1 MDITASQ
8 LRFGM
13 QHQAET
19 LHSRSETLRVV
30 RNPLEQASDTNA
42 ARAEAQQLRI
52 SEQGRALAASVPSAL
67 EALEGRQTTAIDAA
81 ADAELSDDPQ
91 LGLLARMIEAITGR
105 AVRIFDASELRT
117 QATSSTSSV
126 RATSQGEQTSASVAR
141 GDVALEYRAVEHYR
155 ESERTQVQIEG
166 VIETADGESIR
177 FALNLDMQ
185 RHYAESSETRI
196 DLRPAQQRKDPL
208 VVNFSG
214 TAAQLRDA
222 RFQFDIDADGE
233 TDSLAQLAS
242 GSGFLALDRNADGRI
257 NDGNELFGA
266 LSGDGFADLAQL
278 DSDQDGWVDA
288 ADPAFAQLRV
298 WIPDAHGDGHL
309 ATLDELGIGAL
320 STRSIASAF
329 ALRGEGNSDL
339 GQVRSTGLYVGADRS
354 VGSVQ
359 QIDLSV

>member
-19 LHSRSETLRVV
+19 LHSRTETLRIV
-30 RNPLEQASDTNA
+30 RNPIQAASDANA
-42 ARAEAQQLRI
+42 ARAEAQRLSI
-52 SEQGRALAASVPSAL
+52 SEQGRALAASLPSAQ
-67 EALEGRQTTAIDAA
+67 EALEGRQAA
-81 ADAELSDDPQ
+81 AANAAPETDLTDDPQ

-105 AVRIFDASELRT
+105 AIRIFDASELQT
-117 QATSSTSSV
+117 QTPSGTRAASTVSP
-126 RATSQGEQTSASVAR
+126 SQETTVSR

-155 ESERTQVQIEG
+155 EFERTQVQIEG

-185 RHYAESSETRI
+185 RIYSESSETRI

-208 VVNFSG
+208 VINFAG
-214 TAAQLRDA
+214 TAAQLRDT

-233 TDSLAQLAS
+233 DDSLAQLAS

-257 NDGNELFGA
+257 NDGRELFGA
-266 LSGDGFADLAQL
+266 LDGDGFADLAQL
-278 DSDQDGWVDA
+278 DDDGDGWVDA
-288 ADPAFAQLRV
+288 ADAAFQQLRV
-298 WIPDAHGDGHL
+298 WIPDASGDGRL
-309 ATLDELGIGAL
+309 VTLDQLGVGAL
-320 STRSIASAF
+320 STRSIASDF
-329 ALRGEGNSDL
+329 ALRGANNSDL
-339 GQVRSTGLYVGADRS
+339 GQIRSTGLYLSTDHR
-354 VGSVQ
+354 VGSLQ